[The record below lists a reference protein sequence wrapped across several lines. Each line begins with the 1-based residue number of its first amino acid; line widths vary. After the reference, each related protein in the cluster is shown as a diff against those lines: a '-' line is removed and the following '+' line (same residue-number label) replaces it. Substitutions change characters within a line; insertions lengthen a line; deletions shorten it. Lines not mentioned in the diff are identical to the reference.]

1 MASTSLTYICPVFNN
16 LPGLR
21 LTIASFLP
29 LLEAKLLRLVVSDGF
44 SSDGTF
50 DYVSSISCSSLSII
64 SRPDRSLYEAI
75 NNALVDISDGYICV
89 IGSGD
94 TIDSAAVS
102 QHLIPLLSEAS
113 QPNLTCICTSILR
126 GIDTSSGLKFKHVP
140 AMHHLYLRPLV
151 MPFNHTGLYLHK
163 SIYSQIGLYDCSY
176 RICSDH
182 DFCIRLLDVPELN
195 FILLNQPLVSMAP
208 AGLSQSRK
216 HRFKYLSELF
226 QILFNHYKFSW
237 PLLIVLYLLLLM
249 FSFFRSIFVVY

>member
-1 MASTSLTYICPVFNN
+1 MTSTSLTYICPVFNN

-29 LLEAKLLRLVVSDGF
+29 LLEVKLVRLVVSDGF

-50 DYVSSISCSSLSII
+50 DYVNSISCSALSII

-75 NNALVDISDGYICV
+75 NNAIVDIDDGYICI
-89 IGSGD
+89 IGGGD

-102 QHLIPLLSEAS
+102 QHLIPLLADVS

-126 GIDTSSGLKFKHVP
+126 GMDTPFGLKFKYVP

-163 SIYSQIGLYDCSY
+163 SVYSQIGLYDCSY
-176 RICSDH
+176 RICSDY
-182 DFCIRLLDVPELN
+182 DFSIRLLDVPDLN

-216 HRFKYLSELF
+216 YRFKYLSEF
-226 QILFNHYKFSW
+226 SQILSHHYKFYW
-237 PLLIVLYLLLLM
+237 PLLIVIYFLLLI
-249 FSFFRSIFVVY
+249 FSSLRSTLNGY